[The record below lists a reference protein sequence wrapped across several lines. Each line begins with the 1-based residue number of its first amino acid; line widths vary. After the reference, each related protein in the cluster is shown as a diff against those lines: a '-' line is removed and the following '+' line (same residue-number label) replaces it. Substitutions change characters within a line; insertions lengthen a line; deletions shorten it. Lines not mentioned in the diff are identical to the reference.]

1 MGIDEA
7 TLATIV
13 GRLTEAASPARIIL
27 FGSLA
32 AGTATRDSDIDLLV
46 VEDEVDDVRAE
57 SVRLRMALGADRL
70 GVLRMVLGQVAVTTA
85 AGLAVGVPATLALTR
100 IVQSQLYGI
109 PAHDPLSILAAAAG

>member
-13 GRLTEAASPARIIL
+13 GRLTKAASPARIIL

-32 AGTATRDSDIDLLV
+32 AGTSTRDSDIDLLV

-57 SVRLRMALGADRL
+57 SVRLRMALGDL
-70 GVLRMVLGQVAVTTA
+70 GRPLDVLVIRTERFEKTKDVIGGIAYPANRYGVVLYEAV
-85 AGLAVGVPATLALTR
+85 
-100 IVQSQLYGI
+100 
-109 PAHDPLSILAAAAG
+109 

>member
-57 SVRLRMALGADRL
+57 SVRLRMALGDL
-70 GVLRMVLGQVAVTTA
+70 GRPLDVLVIRTERFERTKDVIGGSAYPANRYGLVLYEA
-85 AGLAVGVPATLALTR
+85 A
-100 IVQSQLYGI
+100 
-109 PAHDPLSILAAAAG
+109 